1 MLREVSHINQEAGKP
16 FQRWFTDDYFDLFVW
31 FDDADEIIQFQLAYK
46 KNTAYEKTLIWK
58 LESGYDHF
66 GIDDG
71 ENYPG
76 RIKAAPILVA
86 DGIFN
91 CQKIADRF
99 SANSG
104 SIDQRVATF
113 VEQKLL
119 AYSDSKGDSPD

>member
-1 MLREVSHINQEAGKP
+1 MLREVSHINQKADKP

-46 KNTAYEKTLIWK
+46 KNTADEKTLIWK
-58 LESGYDHF
+58 AESGYDHF

-71 ENYPG
+71 ENAG

-86 DGIFN
+86 DGIFD
-91 CQKIADRF
+91 CRKVADRF
-99 SANSG
+99 SERSG
-104 SIDQRVATF
+104 SIDQGVATF

-119 AYSDSKGDSPD
+119 AYSDLKGDSPE